1 MLHHLRRVA
10 ALFGIVCALALVGA
24 LVFGTVAPPPPLAS
38 ISEPF
43 RGVDFSDA
51 PAPER
56 LEVAGASPIA
66 WRRYGPAEAKNA
78 VIALHGSTA
87 SSISLHPLARG
98 LAERGVAVYAPDIR
112 GHGETG
118 RRGDLDHAGQTEEDL
133 AAMVRLVR
141 ARHPAARLTLAGFSL
156 GGGLALR
163 YAGGPQG
170 GTVDRTLLLAPMLG
184 PRAPTARE
192 GEDPW
197 ARPHLPRIIA
207 LSILNRVGFTALDG
221 LESIVYATR
230 PGSETVQTSRYS
242 WRLLRSLLPGDY
254 AALLAGAASPVHVL
268 IGEKDELFRAERFE
282 ATVKAARP
290 DATVTVVPGLGHIA
304 LTLDPAGIEAIAAA
318 LR

>member
-1 MLHHLRRVA
+1 M
-10 ALFGIVCALALVGA
+10 LFGLVCALALVGA
-24 LVFGTVAPPPPLAS
+24 LALGTAAPPPPLAS

-51 PAPER
+51 PTPER
-56 LEVAGASPIA
+56 LDTAGASPIA
-66 WRRYGPAEAKNA
+66 FRRYGPAEARD
-78 VIALHGSTA
+78 VVVALHGSTA

-98 LAERGVAVYAPDIR
+98 LAARGVAVYAPDIR

-118 RRGDLDHAGQTEEDL
+118 RRGDLDHAGQPEEDL
-133 AAMVRLVR
+133 AALIAFVR
-141 ARHPAARLTLAGFSL
+141 ARHPSARLTLAGFSL

-163 YAGGPQG
+163 YAGGTQG
-170 GTVDRTLLLAPMLG
+170 ATIDRTLLLAPMLG

-207 LSILNRVGFTALDG
+207 LSILNRLGVTAFDG
-221 LESIVYATR
+221 LEAIIYATR
-230 PGSETVQTSRYS
+230 PGSEKVQTSRYS

-254 AALLAGAASPVHVL
+254 AALLAGAAGPVHVL
-268 IGEKDELFRAERFE
+268 IGEKDELFRAERYE
-282 ATVKAARP
+282 ATVKAARR